1 MKNICQYPVLL
12 LIGVFIL
19 NYEILSQSISNVSFE
34 VSGED
39 IHISY
44 TLTPSSTDDFEIS
57 ILLKRINDG
66 SFNYLPQSL
75 SGDIGEGQFS
85 GINRV
90 IIWEVSE
97 TEMSML
103 DGDDFYFEVF
113 ANKLKKSEGIPWYY
127 FVGTAAVG
135 GAVAA
140 AVLLGGKDET
150 SSPTTQNFPLP
161 PDRP

>member
-1 MKNICQYPVLL
+1 MKNICQYPALL

-19 NYEILSQSISNVSFE
+19 NYEILSQSISKVSFK
-34 VSGED
+34 VLGED

-57 ILLKRINDG
+57 ILLKRTNDG
-66 SFNYLPQSL
+66 SFNYLPENL

-90 IIWEVSE
+90 IIWNVSE
-97 TEMSML
+97 TEMAMF

-113 ANKLKKSEGIPWYY
+113 ANKLETSGGIPWYY

-135 GAVAA
+135 GAIAA
-140 AVLLGGKDET
+140 AVLLGGNDE
-150 SSPTTQNFPLP
+150 SSPPTTQNFPQP